1 MSKFSMSYTVMQIA
15 ITILWKLIL
24 MMITF
29 AHSKHQAAL
38 ENLLWSNILPSSFS

>member
-1 MSKFSMSYTVMQIA
+1 MQIA

-29 AHSKHQAAL
+29 AHSKQAAL
-38 ENLLWSNILPSSFS
+38 ENLS